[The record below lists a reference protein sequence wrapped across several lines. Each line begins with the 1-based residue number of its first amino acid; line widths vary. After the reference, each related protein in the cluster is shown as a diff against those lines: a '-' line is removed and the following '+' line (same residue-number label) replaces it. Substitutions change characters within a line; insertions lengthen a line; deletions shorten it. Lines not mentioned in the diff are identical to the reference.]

1 LSIFSTALVAL
12 EHPLLSMDG
21 REVCSILLKRYS
33 LVDDNDNQTRYGDG
47 VEVELTVRRR
57 SSLDKGRRGIRDA
70 LQI

>member
-1 LSIFSTALVAL
+1 
-12 EHPLLSMDG
+12 M
-21 REVCSILLKRYS
+21 CSILLKRYS
-33 LVDDNDNQTRYGDG
+33 LVDDNDNQNRYGDG